1 MGCKFYVPWK
11 TSRWEHWGP
20 EVNAH
25 QEGDRWEDTK
35 QQWVPTPEW
44 VDFHVDGSFVTSF
57 WDLKMCVCKMGVN
70 VDGGAETRS

>member
-11 TSRWEHWGP
+11 TSQWEHWGP

-25 QEGDRWEDTK
+25 QEGDHWEDTK
-35 QQWVPTPEW
+35 QRVPKPEW
-44 VDFHVDGSFVTSF
+44 VDCYVDGSFVTSF
-57 WDLKMCVCKMGVN
+57 WDFKMCVCKMGVN